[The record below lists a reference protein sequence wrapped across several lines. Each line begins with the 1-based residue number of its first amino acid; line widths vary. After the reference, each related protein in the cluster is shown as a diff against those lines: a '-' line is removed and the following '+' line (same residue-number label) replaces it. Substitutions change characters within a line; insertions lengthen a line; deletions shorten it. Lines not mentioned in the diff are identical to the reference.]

1 MERRL
6 QKGFQI
12 GFVERILTE
21 AMEGNKEPR
30 DVFTK
35 IAQAIHHRSSS
46 QTKKKDWNAMVRRNT
61 MVKDPI
67 GSSSEADLQRSRQS
81 VRQHIVANNRTALL
95 SMDAEKLVEY
105 NPKLSAFTPATRV
118 AYAKFK
124 VANLTQ
130 KALKADENV
139 IENSNNASIS
149 DATCETKESY
159 DCHPENKTSQT
170 DMTTPAS
177 SAKPSKESAPSCVS
191 VSTPCPSAAPVELPP
206 RELSTC
212 TDTKPENTA
221 AASVTDIHTSPSSV
235 REDFRTTTPIQK
247 VEEEKHTEDSKETE
261 DKSNKEINTETLKP
275 SSTKTASLK
284 KAPTKTGGKSKIS
297 GETITGWL

>member
-46 QTKKKDWNAMVRRNT
+46 QSKKKDWNAMVRRNT
-61 MVKDPI
+61 MVRDPI

-81 VRQHIVANNRTALL
+81 VRQHIVANNRATLL

-105 NPKLSAFTPATRV
+105 NPKLSALTPATRV

-130 KALKADENV
+130 KAQKADENV
-139 IENSNNASIS
+139 IEKSNNASIS
-149 DATCETKESY
+149 DTTCETKESY

-170 DMTTPAS
+170 DMTKPAS
-177 SAKPSKESAPSCVS
+177 SVMPRKESAPSCVGAS
-191 VSTPCPSAAPVELPP
+191 APCPSADPVELPP

-212 TDTKPENTA
+212 TDTKPANTA
-221 AASVTDIHTSPSSV
+221 AASVTVIHTSPSSV
-235 REDFRTTTPIQK
+235 RTRTPIQEA
-247 VEEEKHTEDSKETE
+247 EEEKHTEDSKETE
-261 DKSNKEINTETLKP
+261 DKSSKEINTDTLKP
-275 SSTKTASLK
+275 SSTKTTSLK
-284 KAPTKTGGKSKIS
+284 KAPMKTGGKSKIS